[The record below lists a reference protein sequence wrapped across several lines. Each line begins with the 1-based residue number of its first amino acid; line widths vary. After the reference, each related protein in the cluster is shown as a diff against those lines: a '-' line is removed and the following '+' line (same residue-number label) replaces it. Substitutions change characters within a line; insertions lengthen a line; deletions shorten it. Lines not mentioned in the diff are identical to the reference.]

1 MLLRGERMCLM
12 TCWMLQNFMDLTID
26 TGKLT
31 DTIKL
36 RIHELQE
43 GHQSLISKA
52 SLSTR
57 CMIMCR
63 VQT

>member
-1 MLLRGERMCLM
+1 MLIRGKFISLM

-26 TGKLT
+26 PGKLT

-52 SLSTR
+52 SLSR

-63 VQT
+63 VQI

>member
-1 MLLRGERMCLM
+1 MLIRGKLISLI
-12 TCWMLQNFMDLTID
+12 TCWMLQNFMDPTID
-26 TGKLT
+26 PGKLT
-31 DTIKL
+31 ETVKL

-52 SLSTR
+52 NLSQ

-63 VQT
+63 VQI